1 MKDFVINYYLQA
13 KLSVCRAEVIFSVSS
28 LVTRSSSFADHRET
42 SKLFKSIVCPGI
54 KVSTL
59 VIMCQQ
65 LNITLFACSRFCLL
79 LKWEGRLY

>member
-42 SKLFKSIVCPGI
+42 SKLSWHSVSRHKGVNFGDH
-54 KVSTL
+54 VST
-59 VIMCQQ
+59 
-65 LNITLFACSRFCLL
+65 T
-79 LKWEGRLY
+79 